1 MERQEQN
8 KRTAERRVNRVY
20 KALRAWGDLSAARY
34 GLEEPE
40 VNAMHAAIE
49 DCLAGQRQRF
59 HEQKT
64 FCFAEGDDGCDSTTG
79 DREDRPTE

>member
-40 VNAMHAAIE
+40 VNAMHAAILNHLNAE
-49 DCLAGQRQRF
+49 RSRF

-64 FCFAEGDDGCDSTTG
+64 FCFAEADDERDSATG